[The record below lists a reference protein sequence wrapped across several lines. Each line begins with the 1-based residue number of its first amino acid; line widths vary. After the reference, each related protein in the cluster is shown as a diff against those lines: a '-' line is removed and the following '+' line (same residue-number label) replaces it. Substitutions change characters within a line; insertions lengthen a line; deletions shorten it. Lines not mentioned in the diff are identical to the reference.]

1 MNNRTDIGN
10 RSERQFLSDDGTIE
24 RVVADIRVTPTLLAN
39 EQAFASYMKHQIAE
53 LRNTLLQNV
62 GGVYIGMGKQ
72 LQGTIMTDSHMT
84 EEEWLKR
91 YDARIKDVSDFEGS
105 YVDKVGREDALTW
118 RQLGYLNEPEG
129 AADEE
134 MSNWDTSDSDPIDT
148 RLETLSSVY
157 STVPMLRG
165 FRTPDLVIGGMLCV
179 FPDAVPKSSAEAH
192 RDSSL
197 CDKRR
202 R

>member
-1 MNNRTDIGN
+1 M
-10 RSERQFLSDDGTIE
+10 SERQFLSDDGAIE
-24 RVVADIRVTPTLLAN
+24 RVASDIRVTPTLLAN
-39 EQAFASYMKHQIAE
+39 EQAFTSYMKHQIAE
-53 LRNTLLQNV
+53 LRNILLQNV
-62 GGVYIGMGKQ
+62 GGVFISIGEQ
-72 LQGTIMTDSHMT
+72 FQGTIMNNKTDIGMT

-148 RLETLSSVY
+148 RLEALSSVY
-157 STVPMLRG
+157 STVPMLQG
-165 FRTPDLVIGGMLCV
+165 FRTPDLVIGDMLCV
-179 FPDAVPKSSAEAH
+179 FPDAVPKSSAESH
-192 RDSSL
+192 HDIIRDAL
-197 CDKRR
+197 KRHS
-202 R
+202 